1 MTHITCRLTAKNR
14 DQLRNPTLGNRVW
27 ATFTFFIDRVSV
39 TISFCN
45 KNSSYVAGCRIGWA
59 AVALCFRP
67 VRLSVRVYIVPA
79 ESFSESDRLIGNE
92 SVPIPLAQCWFSGLA
107 IFNAKN
113 INRPIFFQVKYTEAI
128 LSNSTR
134 KLLWFEITKMLIA
147 VKNKFIVLFIIIFG
161 ALSFPIAVDFSS
173 SK

>member
-39 TISFCN
+39 TISFFN

-67 VRLSVRVYIVPA
+67 VRLSVRVYVRAGGVLLRVGPA
-79 ESFSESDRLIGNE
+79 NRERKCADTIGT
-92 SVPIPLAQCWFSGLA
+92 VLVLWAGHFQC
-107 IFNAKN
+107 KN

-147 VKNKFIVLFIIIFG
+147 LKNKFIVLFIIIFG